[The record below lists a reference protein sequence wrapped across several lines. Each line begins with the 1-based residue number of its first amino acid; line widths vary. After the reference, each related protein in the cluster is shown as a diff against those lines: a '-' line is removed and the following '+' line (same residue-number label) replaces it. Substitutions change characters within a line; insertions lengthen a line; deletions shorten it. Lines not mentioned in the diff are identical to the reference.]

1 MSSWELPVSLNVGG
15 KEYAIRTDYRVVLD
29 ILSAMN
35 DPDIYEPGMTE
46 EEKKQEQ
53 IMTMLQILYED
64 FYEIPSS
71 DWKEA
76 AEKACDFIDCG
87 IDNKPKPKIMDWQ
100 QDAPLIVP
108 AVNKVY
114 GSEIRAEKY
123 MHWWTFMGLYMEI
136 GQSTYA
142 TVISIREKK
151 RKSEKLD
158 KWEQDF
164 YKNNRNLIDLKNKVS
179 ERSEEEMAELR
190 ELFGLN
196 K

>member
-123 MHWWTFMGLYMEI
+123 MLWWTFMGLYMEI

>member
-46 EEKKQEQ
+46 EEKKQAQ